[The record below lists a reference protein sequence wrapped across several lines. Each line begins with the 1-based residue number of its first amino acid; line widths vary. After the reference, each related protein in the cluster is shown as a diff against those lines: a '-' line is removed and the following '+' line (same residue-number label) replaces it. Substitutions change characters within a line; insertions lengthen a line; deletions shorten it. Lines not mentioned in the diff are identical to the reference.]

1 MLPCHYQAVRDTTK
15 WPYFYFLHLLCRTTE
30 ILIHRSVKEMASTQ
44 TNKLEAKN
52 RQATVMILNSFVMLE
67 YEFDIAKFLQC
78 AEVLLRKVSK
88 IRSIVR

>member
-1 MLPCHYQAVRDTTK
+1 
-15 WPYFYFLHLLCRTTE
+15 
-30 ILIHRSVKEMASTQ
+30 MASTQ